1 MEKKFK
7 IRAYGRSELAIEYFP
22 YLCQKSAYEKF
33 KGWLEV
39 NPVLRPLL
47 TLNQRTYTPAQV
59 ALIIDQLGEPEEW
72 V

>member
-1 MEKKFK
+1 MVNLH
-7 IRAYGRSELAIEYFP
+7 RAHRGTSPCE
-22 YLCQKSAYEKF
+22 YEKF

-59 ALIIDQLGEPEEW
+59 ALIIDQLCEPEEW